1 MERMQGI
8 LLHVSFCHISP
19 KDIATSLC
27 DIIERTY
34 NG

>member
-1 MERMQGI
+1 MERTQGI

-19 KDIATSLC
+19 KDVATFLC
-27 DIIERTY
+27 DVVEWTY